1 MSIVLVGYRGC
12 GKTTIGRLLA
22 ERLSYSFVDTDELI
36 VQRAGKSIKAI
47 FAEDGEKVFRDLE
60 CMAVADVVARARH
73 VVALGGGALGRD
85 ENRVAI
91 RTADAPVVYLA
102 CEAGELHR
110 RIHGDPKTAESRP
123 NLTHLGGGLD
133 EIKRLL
139 QQREPVYR
147 QMAMLTVDV
156 TMLSAESAALR
167 ILADLRLKIPNL
179 PKAT

>member
-1 MSIVLVGYRGC
+1 MSIVLVGYRGS

-22 ERLSYSFVDTDELI
+22 ERLAYSFIDTDEWV

-47 FAEDGEKVFRDLE
+47 FAEDGEKTFRDLE
-60 CMAVADVVARARH
+60 CMAVTDAVTRARH

-102 CEAGELHR
+102 CEPGELHR
-110 RIHGDPKTAESRP
+110 RIHGDPKTPETRP
-123 NLTHLGGGLD
+123 SLTSLGGGVD

-139 QQREPVYR
+139 QQRDPVYR

-156 TMLSAESAALR
+156 TMLSAQSAVDRLM
-167 ILADLRLKIPNL
+167 ADLRLSNL
-179 PKAT
+179 PKAP